1 MYFSE
6 SPGMEQVSLSPVWSL
21 LLSKAPEKYSGIFLD
36 LGWVGEELSSLC
48 LTLLRCPKLWL
59 Y

>member
-1 MYFSE
+1 
-6 SPGMEQVSLSPVWSL
+6 MEQVSLSPVWSL
-21 LLSKAPEKYSGIFLD
+21 LLSRAPEKYSGIFLD